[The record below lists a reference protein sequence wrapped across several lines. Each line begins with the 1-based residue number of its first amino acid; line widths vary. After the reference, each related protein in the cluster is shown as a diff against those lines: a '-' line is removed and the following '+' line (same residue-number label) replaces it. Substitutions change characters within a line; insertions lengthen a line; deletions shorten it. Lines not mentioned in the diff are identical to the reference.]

1 LGRRVIL
8 GMVLAALSAGAGG
21 GVAIAATH
29 GTSHHVKVPAM
40 HAGTATHH
48 CHTTPAA
55 VAAV

>member
-1 LGRRVIL
+1 
-8 GMVLAALSAGAGG
+8 MVLAALSGGAGG

-40 HAGTATHH
+40 HAGKAAHH